1 MPALRRLMAIDPQQL
16 TLNFTVLDEWIEFEW
31 RLISMRYSI
40 MLQLVTII
48 TIILVSAAG
57 WFAWLQNRQPGTG
70 ALESSVNREM
80 QRETE
85 ETRSKIT

>member
-1 MPALRRLMAIDPQQL
+1 
-16 TLNFTVLDEWIEFEW
+16 
-31 RLISMRYSI
+31 MRYSI

-85 ETRSKIT
+85 ETRSKTT